1 MATIELGVN
10 SDSIKYEVAI
20 EILGQELQPF
30 VSALASEREKA
41 EPSSALIAYY
51 LARIN
56 ALRELQDTLEA
67 TDRDAIESIL
77 DASNRLIR
85 S

>member
-30 VSALASEREKA
+30 VSALALEREKA
-41 EPSSALIAYY
+41 EPSTALVAYY
-51 LARIN
+51 LARIE
-56 ALRELQDTLEA
+56 ALRELQDALEV
-67 TDRDAIESIL
+67 TDRDAIDSIL
-77 DASNRLIR
+77 DASNKLIR